1 MWRPTGRDKRC
12 RTALLARVTD
22 WPGRL
27 PLSLREMLIVK
38 NVAQAVAALAILG
51 LIVWLLVLSGAI
63 EPIFWVTAVTTILF
77 FVACYAFP
85 GPMTRLVSMPTAF
98 RIDKNLGIESLE
110 MQSVTYASY
119 HTNWFSNTTHAGF
132 IVDGLAWYVLL
143 WHFTG
148 PIGVALLLIWQIYQA
163 RSYRERVFTV
173 GLVIT
178 WGAIAA
184 GAYLAIQTL
193 GADEAV
199 LAAMHGLVA
208 MGLWRFVGHVAEPVP
223 PDVAGN
229 AKFARMQDVDLSPKI
244 LVTMVLGYIA
254 EFAAGLPFRL
264 LNFWVYSVLVKV
276 FKFDPEITI
285 DLTAIE
291 TQRDQIHEHGWS
303 GAASTAHL
311 ASPTDRE

>member
-1 MWRPTGRDKRC
+1 M
-12 RTALLARVTD
+12 RV
-22 WPGRL
+22 
-27 PLSLREMLIVK
+27 VK
-38 NVAQAVAALAILG
+38 NLSQATAAVVILG
-51 LIVWLLVLSGAI
+51 LILWLLVLSGVI
-63 EPIFWVTAVTTILF
+63 EPIFWITTAATVLF
-77 FVACYAFP
+77 FVACYALP

-143 WHFTG
+143 WHYTG
-148 PIGVALLLIWQIYQA
+148 VIGVALLLVWQVYQA
-163 RSYRERVFTV
+163 RSYRERVFTI
-173 GLVIT
+173 GLVVT
-178 WGAIAA
+178 WGTIGA
-184 GAYLAIQTL
+184 GAFITIQAL
-193 GADEAV
+193 GPEDAV
-199 LAAMHGLVA
+199 LFSMYALVS

-229 AKFARMQDVDLSPKI
+229 TKFARMQDVDLSPKI
-244 LVTMVLGYIA
+244 LVTMVLGYVA

-276 FKFDPEITI
+276 FRFEPEITI

-291 TQRDQIHEHGWS
+291 TQRDQIHEQGWS
-303 GAASTAHL
+303 GAPSTAHL
-311 ASPTDRE
+311 AAQIDPE

>member
-1 MWRPTGRDKRC
+1 MR
-12 RTALLARVTD
+12 
-22 WPGRL
+22 
-27 PLSLREMLIVK
+27 IVK
-38 NVAQAVAALAILG
+38 NLAQAISALVILG
-51 LIVWLLVLSGAI
+51 LIVWLLVLSGSI
-63 EPIFWVTAVTTILF
+63 EPIFWATAVAAVLF
-77 FVACYAFP
+77 FIACYILP
-85 GPMTRLVSMPTAF
+85 GPMTSLVSMPTAF

-148 PIGVALLLIWQIYQA
+148 PVGVLLLLAWQVYQA

-178 WGAIAA
+178 WGAIAL
-184 GAYLAIQTL
+184 GAYFAIQSL
-193 GADEAV
+193 GSAEAV
-199 LAAMHGLVA
+199 LLSMYGLVA

-229 AKFARMQDVDLSPKI
+229 TKFARMQDVDLSPKI

-291 TQRDQIHEHGWS
+291 TQRDQIHKQGWS
-303 GAASTAHL
+303 GAPSTAHL
-311 ASPTDRE
+311 ATPVDPE

>member
-1 MWRPTGRDKRC
+1 M
-12 RTALLARVTD
+12 
-22 WPGRL
+22 
-27 PLSLREMLIVK
+27 K
-38 NVAQAVAALAILG
+38 NVLQAVAALAILVV
-51 LIVWLLVLSGAI
+51 LVWLLVLSGAI
-63 EPIFWVTAVTTILF
+63 EPIFWSTAIATVLF
-77 FVACYAFP
+77 FIACYAFP

-143 WHFTG
+143 WHYTG
-148 PIGVALLLIWQIYQA
+148 PIGVALLLVWQVYQA

-184 GAYLAIQTL
+184 GAYLAIETY

-199 LAAMHGLVA
+199 LAAMYGLVA

-229 AKFARMQDVDLSPKI
+229 TKFARMQDVDLSPKI

-276 FKFDPEITI
+276 FRFEPEITI

-291 TQRDQIHEHGWS
+291 AQRDQIHEQGWS
-303 GAASTAHL
+303 GAPSTAHL
-311 ASPTDRE
+311 ASPTEQE